1 MSTQVINGNICIARS
16 SDGNVYIKI
25 EDRDSN
31 IQFAELKLT
40 AQQFGE
46 CVTGLYTT
54 EVPIEVRGL
63 HNVGK
68 VKVSEARVVTL
79 NVDSYDK
86 EIIHKALA
94 EWHMKHDAPQG
105 WSASMY
111 LGSQNSIGRQ
121 GGMTTVRYSVYKFV
135 DKEDE

>member
-31 IQFAELKLT
+31 IHFAEIKLT

-46 CVTGLYTT
+46 CITGLYTT
-54 EVPIEVRGL
+54 DVPIEVRGL
-63 HNVGK
+63 QNVGK
-68 VKVSEARVVTL
+68 VKVTEPRVKTIKC
-79 NVDSYDK
+79 DSYDK
-86 EIIHKALA
+86 DVIRKEIGKIHA
-94 EWHMKHDAPQG
+94 EQDAPNG

-111 LGSQNSIGRQ
+111 LGSQNSISRE

-135 DKEDE
+135 EKDDG